1 MLRQIV
7 GFRVLYALESV
18 FLMKLNDLYFYK
30 WLIMSVLCCGN
41 AKAYI

>member
-7 GFRVLYALESV
+7 GFGVLYALESV

-30 WLIMSVLCCGN
+30 RLVMSVLCCVN